1 MLGLIVSAYMDS
13 NDLSHHAVQYNLP
26 DGGSPALSLDALK
39 GLGIKYIRILWVDLS
54 NTIKCRVLPIAY
66 YEKLLRTSRPGS
78 SVPKAALGIVFLCL
92 PDGFR

>member
-1 MLGLIVSAYMDS
+1 MDS

-26 DGGSPALSLDALK
+26 DGGSPQRPAFSLGGLE

-54 NTIKCRVLPIAY
+54 NTIRCRVLPITY

-78 SVPKAALGIVFLCL
+78 SVPKAALGVVFLCL